1 MSLSRNDV
9 SGVRKFKSQGHV
21 DFFCVFGKQTDGTD
35 GGKVITRP
43 AGGGEKK
50 QQPIQCSTG
59 RSIAPCVRLLQ
70 LLKWEWFHLSTQ
82 GSTSG
87 YEGVQRV
94 HGPCATRV
102 LIPKSTSKFGVH
114 QGARVQTL
122 NHIPLCFGCPCVALF
137 GFKKGGQ
144 ISY

>member
-1 MSLSRNDV
+1 MTCQGSGSSSLSV
-9 SGVRKFKSQGHV
+9 TLIS
-21 DFFCVFGKQTDGTD
+21 CVFGKQTDGTD

-70 LLKWEWFHLSTQ
+70 LLKWEWFHFSTQ

-94 HGPCATRV
+94 HRPCATRV
-102 LIPKSTSKFGVH
+102 LMPKSTSKFGVH